1 MFEMLLIEGL
11 AIGACYG
18 LFGVA
23 VAIIYKTS
31 DVVNFAQGEMGMLA
45 TFVAY
50 HIMTAY
56 GWPFYIAFPATLIF
70 AILLGMAIE
79 ICILRPA
86 KEPTV
91 LGLLILTL
99 GAEMLLMGL
108 AGWKWGAEQKGAE
121 MLLMGLAGWK
131 WGAEQKDFPFLLS
144 VSDTVQIFPG
154 FALNSW
160 TIGVFVLT
168 AVIMV
173 LLFLF
178 FRYSKLGIAM
188 RATQQNENAA
198 KIMGIK
204 VERVFSITWGMSSLI
219 GALAAMFF
227 AARSVLDPNFMMEP
241 FMRAFAAAVLGGL
254 TSIPGVVIGGL
265 ILGIIENFFGYMWPE
280 WKPIVAFVVIILIIT
295 VRPSG
300 LFSKHYV
307 KKV

>member
-31 DVVNFAQGEMGMLA
+31 DVVNFAQGEMGMVS

-79 ICILRPA
+79 FCFLRPA

-108 AGWKWGAEQKGAE
+108 AGWKWGAEQK
-121 MLLMGLAGWK
+121 
-131 WGAEQKDFPFLLS
+131 DFPFLLS
-144 VSDTVQIFPG
+144 VHDTIEIFPG
-154 FALNSW
+154 FALNEW

-168 AVIMV
+168 TVVMV

-265 ILGIIENFFGYMWPE
+265 ILGIIENFFGYAWPE

-295 VRPSG
+295 IRPSG
-300 LFSKHYV
+300 LFTKHYV

>member
-1 MFEMLLIEGL
+1 MFEMLLIEGI

-31 DVVNFAQGEMGMLA
+31 DVINFAQGEMGMVA

-50 HIMTAY
+50 HILTAY
-56 GWPFYIAFPATLIF
+56 NFPFWVAFPATMVF

-79 ICILRPA
+79 FCFLRPA
-86 KEPTV
+86 KDPTV
-91 LGLLILTL
+91 LGLLIITL
-99 GAEMLLMGL
+99 
-108 AGWKWGAEQKGAE
+108 GAE

-144 VSDTVQIFPG
+144 VTKTHEIIPG
-154 FALNSW
+154 LVINEW
-160 TIGVFVLT
+160 TIGVFTLT
-168 AVIMV
+168 IIIMMS
-173 LLFLF
+173 LFLF

-188 RATQQNENAA
+188 RATQQNVNAA

-204 VERVFSITWGMSSLI
+204 VERVFSITWAMSSLI
-219 GALAAMFF
+219 GAIAAMFF

-265 ILGIIENFFGYMWPE
+265 ILGIIENFFGYAWPE
-280 WKPIVAFVVIILIIT
+280 WKPIVAFVLIILIIT
-295 VRPSG
+295 VKPSG
-300 LFSKHYV
+300 LFAKHYI

>member
-1 MFEMLLIEGL
+1 MFEMLLIEGI

-31 DVVNFAQGEMGMLA
+31 DVINFAQGEMGMVA

-50 HIMTAY
+50 HILTAY
-56 GWPFYIAFPATLIF
+56 NFPFWVAFPATMVF

-79 ICILRPA
+79 FCFLRPA
-86 KEPTV
+86 KDPTV
-91 LGLLILTL
+91 LGLLIITL
-99 GAEMLLMGL
+99 
-108 AGWKWGAEQKGAE
+108 GAE

-144 VSDTVQIFPG
+144 VTKTHEIIPG
-154 FALNSW
+154 LVINEW
-160 TIGVFVLT
+160 TIGVFTLT
-168 AVIMV
+168 IIIMIF
-173 LLFLF
+173 LFLF

-188 RATQQNENAA
+188 RATQQNVNAA

-204 VERVFSITWGMSSLI
+204 VERVFSFTWAMSSLI
-219 GALAAMFF
+219 GAIAAMFF

-265 ILGIIENFFGYMWPE
+265 IMGIVENFFGYAWPE

>member
-1 MFEMLLIEGL
+1 MIEQLIIEGL

-31 DVVNFAQGEMGMLA
+31 EVVNFAQGEMGMIA
-45 TFVAY
+45 TFVAFHVLTVY
-50 HIMTAY
+50 NLPFWLSFVITMT
-56 GWPFYIAFPATLIF
+56 F
-70 AILLGMAIE
+70 ALVLGMLIE
-79 ICILRPA
+79 ICFLRPA

-91 LGLLILTL
+91 LGLIIITL
-99 GAEMLLMGL
+99 GV
-108 AGWKWGAEQKGAE
+108 E

-144 VSDTVQIFPG
+144 VQKTREVLPG
-154 FALNSW
+154 LALNEWS
-160 TIGVFVLT
+160 IGVFVLSG
-168 AVIMV
+168 AIMV

-178 FRYSKLGIAM
+178 FRFSRLGIAM
-188 RATQQNENAA
+188 RATQQNVNAA

-204 VERVFSITWGMSSLI
+204 VERVFSITWAMSSLI

-254 TSIPGVVIGGL
+254 TSIPGVVVGGL
-265 ILGIIENFFGYMWPE
+265 MLGIIENFFGYAWPE
-280 WKPIVAFVVIILIIT
+280 WKPIVAFVVIIIIIT

-300 LFSKHYV
+300 LFARHYI

>member
-1 MFEMLLIEGL
+1 MFESLLIEGL

-31 DVVNFAQGEMGMLA
+31 DVVNFAQGEMGMIT
-45 TFVAY
+45 TFIAY
-50 HIMTAY
+50 HILIIY
-56 GWPFYIAFPATLIF
+56 NFPFWVAFPITMVF

-79 ICILRPA
+79 FCFLRPA
-86 KEPTV
+86 KNPTV
-91 LGLLILTL
+91 LGLLIITL
-99 GAEMLLMGL
+99 
-108 AGWKWGAEQKGAE
+108 GAE

-144 VSDTVQIFPG
+144 VTKTHEIIPG
-154 FALNSW
+154 LALNEW
-160 TIGVFVLT
+160 TIGVFTLSII
-168 AVIMV
+168 IMIS
-173 LLFLF
+173 LFLF

-188 RATQQNENAA
+188 RATQQNVNAA

-204 VERVFSITWGMSSLI
+204 VERVFSITWAMSSLI
-219 GALAAMFF
+219 GAIAAMFF

-265 ILGIIENFFGYMWPE
+265 LLGIIENFFGYAWPE

-295 VRPSG
+295 IRPSG
-300 LFSKHYV
+300 LFSKHYI

>member
-31 DVVNFAQGEMGMLA
+31 DVVNFAQGEMGMMS

-56 GWPFYIAFPATLIF
+56 GWPFYVAFPATLIF
-70 AILLGMAIE
+70 AIGLGMAIE
-79 ICILRPA
+79 FCFLRPA

-108 AGWKWGAEQKGAE
+108 AGWKWGAEQK
-121 MLLMGLAGWK
+121 
-131 WGAEQKDFPFLLS
+131 DFPFLLS
-144 VSDTVQIFPG
+144 VHDTIEIFPG
-154 FALNSW
+154 FALNEW

-168 AVIMV
+168 TVVMV

-265 ILGIIENFFGYMWPE
+265 ILGIIENFFGYAWPE

-300 LFSKHYV
+300 LFTKHYV

>member
-1 MFEMLLIEGL
+1 MFEMLLIEGI

-31 DVVNFAQGEMGMLA
+31 DVINFAQGEMGMVA

-50 HIMTAY
+50 HVMIIY
-56 GWPFYIAFPATLIF
+56 NFPFWIAFPATMIF
-70 AILLGMAIE
+70 ALLLGMAIE
-79 ICILRPA
+79 FCFLRPA
-86 KEPTV
+86 KNPTV
-91 LGLLILTL
+91 LGLLIITL
-99 GAEMLLMGL
+99 GAEMLLMG
-108 AGWKWGAEQKGAE
+108 
-121 MLLMGLAGWK
+121 MAGWK
-131 WGAEQKDFPFLLS
+131 WGAEQKDFPFFLS
-144 VSDTVQIFPG
+144 VHKKHEIFPG
-154 FALNSW
+154 LELNEW
-160 TIGVFVLT
+160 TIGVFTLSI
-168 AVIMV
+168 VIMT

-188 RATQQNENAA
+188 RATQQNVNAA

-204 VERVFSITWGMSSLI
+204 VERVFSITWAISSMI
-219 GALAAMFF
+219 GAIAAMFF
-227 AARSVLDPNFMMEP
+227 AARSVLDPIFMMEP

-265 ILGIIENFFGYMWPE
+265 FLGIIENFFGYAWPE

-295 VRPSG
+295 VKPSG
-300 LFSKHYV
+300 LFAKHYI

>member
-1 MFEMLLIEGL
+1 MVGHLIIEGL

-31 DVVNFAQGEMGMLA
+31 EVVNFAQGEMGMIA

-50 HIMTAY
+50 HVLIVY
-56 GWPFYIAFPATLIF
+56 NFPFWLAFLITMVF
-70 AILLGMAIE
+70 AGLLGMLIE
-79 ICILRPA
+79 ICCLRPA
-86 KEPTV
+86 KDPNV
-91 LGLLILTL
+91 LGLIILTL
-99 GAEMLLMGL
+99 GVEMLLM
-108 AGWKWGAEQKGAE
+108 AI
-121 MLLMGLAGWK
+121 AGWK

-144 VSDTVQIFPG
+144 VHKTHKVFPG
-154 FALNSW
+154 LMLSEW
-160 TIGVFVLT
+160 SIGVFALSI
-168 AVIMV
+168 VIMV

-178 FRYSKLGIAM
+178 FRFSRLGIAM
-188 RATQQNENAA
+188 RATQQNVNAA

-204 VERVFSITWGMSSLI
+204 VERVFSITWAMSSLI
-219 GALAAMFF
+219 GAIAAMFF

-254 TSIPGVVIGGL
+254 TSIPGVVVGGL
-265 ILGIIENFFGYMWPE
+265 ILGIIENFFGYAWPE
-280 WKPIVAFVVIILIIT
+280 WKPIVAFVVIIIIIT

-300 LFSKHYV
+300 LFAKHFI

>member
-31 DVVNFAQGEMGMLA
+31 DVVNFAQGEMGMVA

-50 HIMTAY
+50 HVLTVY
-56 GWPFYIAFPATLIF
+56 GLPFWMAFPITLVF

-79 ICILRPA
+79 FCFLRPA
-86 KEPTV
+86 KDPTV
-91 LGLLILTL
+91 LGLLIITL
-99 GAEMLLMGL
+99 
-108 AGWKWGAEQKGAE
+108 GAE

-144 VSDTVQIFPG
+144 VHKTHEIIPG
-154 FALNSW
+154 LALNEW
-160 TIGVFVLT
+160 TIGVFILSM
-168 AVIMV
+168 VIMV
-173 LLFLF
+173 FLFLF

-188 RATQQNENAA
+188 RATQQNQNAA

-219 GALAAMFF
+219 GAIAAMFF
-227 AARSVLDPNFMMEP
+227 ASRSTLDPGFMLEP
-241 FMRAFAAAVLGGL
+241 FLRAFAAAVLGGL
-254 TSIPGVVIGGL
+254 MSIPGVFIGGEL
-265 ILGIIENFFGYMWPE
+265 LGLIENFFGYIWPE
-280 WKPIVAFVVIILIIT
+280 WKPIVAFVVIVL
-295 VRPSG
+295 VLCFRPSG
-300 LFSKHYV
+300 LFAKHYV

>member
-1 MFEMLLIEGL
+1 MFEMLLIEGI

-31 DVVNFAQGEMGMLA
+31 DVINFAQGEMGMVA

-50 HIMTAY
+50 HILTVY
-56 GWPFYIAFPATLIF
+56 NVPFWIALPATLIF

-79 ICILRPA
+79 FCFLRPA
-86 KEPTV
+86 KDPTV
-91 LGLLILTL
+91 LGLLIITL
-99 GAEMLLMGL
+99 
-108 AGWKWGAEQKGAE
+108 GAE

-144 VSDTVQIFPG
+144 VTKTHEIAPG
-154 FALNSW
+154 LMINEW
-160 TIGVFVLT
+160 TIGVLT
-168 AVIMV
+168 LTIIIMV
-173 LLFLF
+173 SLFLF

-188 RATQQNENAA
+188 RATQQNVNAA

-204 VERVFSITWGMSSLI
+204 VERVFSITWAMSSLI
-219 GALAAMFF
+219 GAIAAMFF

-265 ILGIIENFFGYMWPE
+265 IMGIIENFFGYAWPE
-280 WKPIVAFVVIILIIT
+280 WKPIVAFIVIILIIT

>member
-1 MFEMLLIEGL
+1 MIEQLLIEGL

-31 DVVNFAQGEMGMLA
+31 EVVNFAQGEMGMIA

-50 HIMTAY
+50 HVLTMY
-56 GWPFYIAFPATLIF
+56 HVPFWLAFIITMVF
-70 AILLGMAIE
+70 ALALGMLIE
-79 ICILRPA
+79 ICFLRPA
-86 KEPTV
+86 KDPNV
-91 LGLLILTL
+91 LGLIIITL

-108 AGWKWGAEQKGAE
+108 AGWKWGAEQKG
-121 MLLMGLAGWK
+121 
-131 WGAEQKDFPFLLS
+131 FPFLLS
-144 VSDTVQIFPG
+144 VQKTHEVLPG
-154 FALNSW
+154 LVLNEWS
-160 TIGVFVLT
+160 IGVFALT
-168 AVIMV
+168 SVIMV

-178 FRYSKLGIAM
+178 FRYSRLGIAM
-188 RATQQNENAA
+188 RATQQNVNAA

-204 VERVFSITWGMSSLI
+204 VERVFSITWAMSSLI
-219 GALAAMFF
+219 GAIAAMFF

-254 TSIPGVVIGGL
+254 TSIPGVVIGGIL
-265 ILGIIENFFGYMWPE
+265 LGIIENFFGYAWPE
-280 WKPIVAFVVIILIIT
+280 WKPIVAFVVIIFIIT

-300 LFSKHYV
+300 LFAKHYV

>member
-1 MFEMLLIEGL
+1 MFEMLLIEGI

-31 DVVNFAQGEMGMLA
+31 DVINFAQGEMGMVA

-50 HIMTAY
+50 HILTVY
-56 GWPFYIAFPATLIF
+56 NVPFWIALPATLIF
-70 AILLGMAIE
+70 AVLLGMAIE
-79 ICILRPA
+79 FCFLRPA
-86 KEPTV
+86 KDPTV
-91 LGLLILTL
+91 LGLLIITL
-99 GAEMLLMGL
+99 GAEMLLMGF
-108 AGWKWGAEQKGAE
+108 AGWKWK
-121 MLLMGLAGWK
+121 K
-131 WGAEQKDFPFLLS
+131 EQKDFPFLLS
-144 VSDTVQIFPG
+144 VTKTHEVAPG
-154 FALNSW
+154 LMINEW
-160 TIGVFVLT
+160 TIGVFTLT
-168 AVIMV
+168 LIIMV
-173 LLFLF
+173 FLFLF

-188 RATQQNENAA
+188 RATQQNVNAA

-204 VERVFSITWGMSSLI
+204 VERVFSITWAMSSLI
-219 GALAAMFF
+219 GAIAAMFF

-265 ILGIIENFFGYMWPE
+265 IMGIIENFFGYAWPE
-280 WKPIVAFVVIILIIT
+280 WKPIVAFIVIILIIT

>member
-1 MFEMLLIEGL
+1 MFESLLIEGL

-31 DVVNFAQGEMGMLA
+31 DVINFAQGEMGMVA

-50 HIMTAY
+50 HILTVY
-56 GWPFYIAFPATLIF
+56 NLPPLVAFPATMVF

-79 ICILRPA
+79 FCFLRPA
-86 KEPTV
+86 KNPTV
-91 LGLLILTL
+91 LGMLIITL
-99 GAEMLLMGL
+99 GVEMLLMGL
-108 AGWKWGAEQKGAE
+108 AGWKWGS
-121 MLLMGLAGWK
+121 
-131 WGAEQKDFPFLLS
+131 EQKDFPFILS
-144 VSDTVQIFPG
+144 VLKTHEIIPG
-154 FALNSW
+154 LVLNEW
-160 TIGVFVLT
+160 TIGVFILSI
-168 AVIMV
+168 VIMT

-188 RATQQNENAA
+188 RATQQNVNAA

-204 VERVFSITWGMSSLI
+204 VERVFSITWAMSSLI
-219 GALAAMFF
+219 GAIAAMFF

-265 ILGIIENFFGYMWPE
+265 ILGIIENFFGYAWPE

-295 VRPSG
+295 IRPSG
-300 LFSKHYV
+300 LFAKHYI

>member
-1 MFEMLLIEGL
+1 MFENLLIEGL

-31 DVVNFAQGEMGMLA
+31 DVINFAQGEMGMVA

-50 HIMTAY
+50 HILTVY
-56 GWPFYIAFPATLIF
+56 NFPFWIAFPITTVF

-79 ICILRPA
+79 FCFLRPA
-86 KEPTV
+86 KNPTV
-91 LGLLILTL
+91 LGMLIITL
-99 GAEMLLMGL
+99 
-108 AGWKWGAEQKGAE
+108 GAE

-131 WGAEQKDFPFLLS
+131 WGAEQKDFPFMLS
-144 VSDTVQIFPG
+144 VIKTHKIIPG
-154 FALNSW
+154 LVLNEW
-160 TIGVFVLT
+160 TIGVFILSI
-168 AVIMV
+168 VIMT

-188 RATQQNENAA
+188 RATQQNVNAA

-204 VERVFSITWGMSSLI
+204 VEMVFSITWAMSSLI
-219 GALAAMFF
+219 GAIAAMFF

-265 ILGIIENFFGYMWPE
+265 ILGIIENFFGYAWPE
-280 WKPIVAFVVIILIIT
+280 WKPIVAFVLIILIIT
-295 VRPSG
+295 IRPSG
-300 LFSKHYV
+300 LFAKHYI

>member
-1 MFEMLLIEGL
+1 MFEMLLIEGI

-31 DVVNFAQGEMGMLA
+31 DVINFAQGEMGMVA

-50 HIMTAY
+50 HILTVY
-56 GWPFYIAFPATLIF
+56 NVPFWIAFPATMVF
-70 AILLGMAIE
+70 ALLLGMAIE
-79 ICILRPA
+79 FCFLRPA
-86 KEPTV
+86 KDPTV
-91 LGLLILTL
+91 LGLLIITL
-99 GAEMLLMGL
+99 
-108 AGWKWGAEQKGAE
+108 GAE

-131 WGAEQKDFPFLLS
+131 WGAEQKDFPFILS
-144 VSDTVQIFPG
+144 VTKTHEIIPG
-154 FALNSW
+154 LVINEW
-160 TIGVFVLT
+160 TIGVFSIT
-168 AVIMV
+168 IIIMIA
-173 LLFLF
+173 LFLF

-188 RATQQNENAA
+188 RATQQNVNAA

-204 VERVFSITWGMSSLI
+204 VERVFSITWAMSSLI
-219 GALAAMFF
+219 GAIAAMFF

-265 ILGIIENFFGYMWPE
+265 IMGIIENFFGYAWPE

-300 LFSKHYV
+300 LFAKHYI

>member
-1 MFEMLLIEGL
+1 MFEMLLIEGI

-31 DVVNFAQGEMGMLA
+31 DVINFAQGEMGMVA

-50 HIMTAY
+50 HILTAY
-56 GWPFYIAFPATLIF
+56 NFPFWVAFPATMVF

-79 ICILRPA
+79 FCFLRPA
-86 KEPTV
+86 KDPTV
-91 LGLLILTL
+91 LGLLIITL
-99 GAEMLLMGL
+99 
-108 AGWKWGAEQKGAE
+108 GAE

-131 WGAEQKDFPFLLS
+131 WGAEQKDFPFMLS
-144 VSDTVQIFPG
+144 VTKTHEIIPG
-154 FALNSW
+154 LTINEW
-160 TIGVFVLT
+160 TIGVFTLSI
-168 AVIMV
+168 VIMIS
-173 LLFLF
+173 LFLF

-188 RATQQNENAA
+188 RATQQNVNAA

-204 VERVFSITWGMSSLI
+204 VERVFSITWAMSSLI
-219 GALAAMFF
+219 GAIAAMFF

-265 ILGIIENFFGYMWPE
+265 LLGIIENFFGYAWPE

-295 VRPSG
+295 IRPSG
-300 LFSKHYV
+300 LFSKHYI

>member
-1 MFEMLLIEGL
+1 MIEQLIVEGL

-31 DVVNFAQGEMGMLA
+31 EVVNFAQGEMGMIA
-45 TFVAY
+45 TFVAFHVLTVY
-50 HIMTAY
+50 NV
-56 GWPFYIAFPATLIF
+56 PFWLAFIITMVF
-70 AILLGMAIE
+70 AMLLGMLIE
-79 ICILRPA
+79 ICFLRPA
-86 KEPTV
+86 KDPTV
-91 LGLLILTL
+91 LGLIIITL
-99 GAEMLLMGL
+99 
-108 AGWKWGAEQKGAE
+108 GAE

-144 VSDTVQIFPG
+144 VQKTREILPG
-154 FALNSW
+154 LVVNEWSMGVFALA
-160 TIGVFVLT
+160 

-173 LLFLF
+173 FLFLF
-178 FRYSKLGIAM
+178 FRYSRLGIAM
-188 RATQQNENAA
+188 RATQQNVNAA

-204 VERVFSITWGMSSLI
+204 VERVFSITWAMSSLI
-219 GALAAMFF
+219 GAIAAMFF

-254 TSIPGVVIGGL
+254 TSIPGVVVGG
-265 ILGIIENFFGYMWPE
+265 ILLGLIENFFGYAWPE
-280 WKPIVAFVVIILIIT
+280 WKPIVAFVVIIIIIT

-300 LFSKHYV
+300 LFAKHYI

>member
-1 MFEMLLIEGL
+1 
-11 AIGACYG
+11 
-18 LFGVA
+18 
-23 VAIIYKTS
+23 
-31 DVVNFAQGEMGMLA
+31 MGMVA

-50 HIMTAY
+50 HILTVY
-56 GWPFYIAFPATLIF
+56 NFPFWIAFPITMIF

-79 ICILRPA
+79 FCFLRPA
-86 KEPTV
+86 KDPTV
-91 LGLLILTL
+91 LGLLIITL
-99 GAEMLLMGL
+99 
-108 AGWKWGAEQKGAE
+108 GAE

-144 VSDTVQIFPG
+144 VTKTHEIIPG
-154 FALNSW
+154 LALNEW
-160 TIGVFVLT
+160 TIGVFTLSII
-168 AVIMV
+168 IMIS
-173 LLFLF
+173 LFLF

-188 RATQQNENAA
+188 RATQQNVNAA

-204 VERVFSITWGMSSLI
+204 VERVFSITWAMSSLI
-219 GALAAMFF
+219 GAIAAMFF

-265 ILGIIENFFGYMWPE
+265 ILGIIENFFGYAWPE

-300 LFSKHYV
+300 LFAKHYI

>member
-56 GWPFYIAFPATLIF
+56 GWPFYIAFPVTLIF

-108 AGWKWGAEQKGAE
+108 AGWKWGAEQK
-121 MLLMGLAGWK
+121 
-131 WGAEQKDFPFLLS
+131 DFPFLLS

-154 FALNSW
+154 LALNSW

-168 AVIMV
+168 TVVMV

>member
-1 MFEMLLIEGL
+1 MIEQLIIEGL

-31 DVVNFAQGEMGMLA
+31 EVVNFAQGEMGMIA

-50 HIMTAY
+50 HILTIY
-56 GWPFYIAFPATLIF
+56 HVPFWLAFIITMVF
-70 AILLGMAIE
+70 AMLLGMFIE
-79 ICILRPA
+79 ICFLRPA
-86 KEPTV
+86 KDPNV
-91 LGLLILTL
+91 LGLIIITL
-99 GAEMLLMGL
+99 
-108 AGWKWGAEQKGAE
+108 GAE

-144 VSDTVQIFPG
+144 VQKTHEIIPG
-154 FALNSW
+154 LALNEWS
-160 TIGVFVLT
+160 IGVFVLT
-168 AVIMV
+168 SIIMV

-178 FRYSKLGIAM
+178 FRYSRLGIAM
-188 RATQQNENAA
+188 RATQQNVNAA

-204 VERVFSITWGMSSLI
+204 VERVFSITWAMSSLI
-219 GALAAMFF
+219 GAVAAMFF

-254 TSIPGVVIGGL
+254 TSIPGVVVGG
-265 ILGIIENFFGYMWPE
+265 ILLGLIENFFGYAWPE
-280 WKPIVAFVVIILIIT
+280 WKPIVAFVVIIIIIT

-300 LFSKHYV
+300 LFAKHYI

>member
-99 GAEMLLMGL
+99 
-108 AGWKWGAEQKGAE
+108 GAE

>member
-56 GWPFYIAFPATLIF
+56 GWPFYIALPATLLF

-99 GAEMLLMGL
+99 
-108 AGWKWGAEQKGAE
+108 GAE

-265 ILGIIENFFGYMWPE
+265 ILGIIENFFGYAWPE

>member
-1 MFEMLLIEGL
+1 MFEMLLIEGI

-31 DVVNFAQGEMGMLA
+31 DVINFAQGEMGMVA

-50 HIMTAY
+50 HILVIY
-56 GWPFYIAFPATLIF
+56 NVPFWIAFPATMVF
-70 AILLGMAIE
+70 AIFLGMAIE
-79 ICILRPA
+79 FCFLRPA
-86 KEPTV
+86 KDPTA
-91 LGLLILTL
+91 LGLLIITL
-99 GAEMLLMGL
+99 
-108 AGWKWGAEQKGAE
+108 GAE

-144 VSDTVQIFPG
+144 VTKTHEIIPG
-154 FALNSW
+154 LAINEW
-160 TIGVFVLT
+160 TIGVFSIT
-168 AVIMV
+168 IIIMIA
-173 LLFLF
+173 LFLF

-188 RATQQNENAA
+188 RATQQNVNAA

-204 VERVFSITWGMSSLI
+204 VERVFSITWAMSSLI
-219 GALAAMFF
+219 GAIAAMFF

-265 ILGIIENFFGYMWPE
+265 IMGIIENFFGYAWPE

-295 VRPSG
+295 IRPSG
-300 LFSKHYV
+300 LFAKHYI